1 MTERMPA
8 DTELSAILRRRNE
21 RNDALENGE
30 NVEPRFVK
38 TSVYSEFTDFSR
50 KEIKEFQVKFDLY
63 NVSGTGS
70 ISLSELKVMM
80 EKLGAPQT
88 HLGLKNMMK
97 EADVDGDGAI
107 SFREFLQVL
116 RSARAGELDQNSALG
131 QLATASE
138 IAVEQ
143 VGVGTAKNFF
153 EAKIAEINKGSRFE
167 NEIREEKEELKR
179 AEEDKKKR
187 QNAFKEKAKLFNAA

>member
-1 MTERMPA
+1 MPA

-30 NVEPRFVK
+30 NVKPKFVK

-50 KEIKEFQVKFDLY
+50 KEIKDFQTKFERY

-70 ISLSELKVMM
+70 ISISELKVMM

-88 HLGLKNMMK
+88 HLNLKAMMK
-97 EADVDGDGAI
+97 EADFDGDEAI
-107 SFREFLQVL
+107 SFRDFLQVL
-116 RSARAGELDQNSALG
+116 RSARAGELDGDSGLG
-131 QLATASE
+131 KLASLSE
-138 IAVEQ
+138 IAVEE

-153 EAKIAEINKGSRFE
+153 EAKIAQMNKGSRFE
-167 NEIREEKEELKR
+167 DEIKQEKEEMKR
-179 AEEDKKKR
+179 EEEDKKKR
-187 QNAFKEKAKLFNAA
+187 QNAFKEKAKLFNAV